1 MIGRLAVLVTLAAAA
16 TSCASAPE
24 DPNAPQACVV
34 IDNREGGGSV
44 GRAFL
49 VTQARERIRIGEVP
63 VGREVRHC
71 LRRSSF
77 DGMFYLLIEDPGADR
92 MDPAMRQNQPGARR
106 SDEFFITPGDEVVWI
121 LQTNR
126 ISVRPIGSGGV

>member
-1 MIGRLAVLVTLAAAA
+1 MIGRLAVLLTVAAAS
-16 TSCASAPE
+16 SCASAPE

-34 IDNREGGGSV
+34 IDNRQGGSSA
-44 GRAFL
+44 GRVFL

-71 LRRSSF
+71 IRRSNFS
-77 DGMFYLLIEDPGADR
+77 GEFYLSIEAPGADR
-92 MDPAMRQNQPGARR
+92 MDPALNQSRPPTRR
-106 SDEFFITPGDEVVWI
+106 SDVFFLTPGDEIVWI

-126 ISVRPIGSGGV
+126 IAVRRIGGTG